1 MQARCPNAFGHLQ
14 REGISGR
21 FLREEIPEQTQEKD
35 LTSRAQP
42 GSVAHPPGGN
52 CGQGN
57 QSLAFLLIQL
67 PSDLNSF
74 NGDSEIK
81 TDIWTKIINLTY
93 SDTLPTQK
101 LYVFN
106 VLFKA
111 KILK

>member
-1 MQARCPNAFGHLQ
+1 MSKCLWTSSEG
-14 REGISGR
+14 GISGR

-81 TDIWTKIINLTY
+81 TDLN
-93 SDTLPTQK
+93 
-101 LYVFN
+101 
-106 VLFKA
+106 
-111 KILK
+111 